1 MTYSWI
7 GEKLNWIK
15 NQRKIGTQ
23 KIGDM
28 GSNKKMTDIRR
39 GSKIGEKCDRIKN
52 QRVIGTD

>member
-1 MTYSWI
+1 
-7 GEKLNWIK
+7 
-15 NQRKIGTQ
+15 
-23 KIGDM
+23 M